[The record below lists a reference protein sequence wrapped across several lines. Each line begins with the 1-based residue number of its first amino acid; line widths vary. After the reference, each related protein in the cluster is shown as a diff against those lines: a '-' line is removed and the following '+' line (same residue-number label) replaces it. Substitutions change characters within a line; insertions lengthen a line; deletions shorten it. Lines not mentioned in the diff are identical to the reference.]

1 VIRGAI
7 LSIALAAMLA
17 SATAAAARPTADE
30 PPIGTRLGKR
40 VKGDP
45 IADER
50 KAALAAHE
58 MARCMVNKREGT
70 VRDLLAATSDEQA
83 KKVSN
88 RLMGEMQCFNAM
100 LAVNDLV
107 EGRSV
112 TFPPD
117 VLRGM
122 LAEYLVKKDAARVGL
137 LPRLQPLQ
145 QIYVRPWYPATARD
159 PIVDEMATC
168 VAEVNPIGTL
178 AMLGSQPYSGAEG
191 TAMGALAV
199 DFGRCLRA
207 GAKLRANRQGL
218 RAALAEALY
227 QRTQPWPIAQPQPV
241 QPPGTAK

>member
-1 VIRGAI
+1 MRTTF
-7 LSIALAAMLA
+7 LSLALVAMLA
-17 SATAAAARPTADE
+17 TASGGAAQSTAGD
-30 PPIGTRLGKR
+30 PPIGSRLGKR
-40 VKGDP
+40 LKGDP
-45 IADER
+45 IANER

-58 MARCMVNKREGT
+58 MARCMVNKRERA
-70 VRDLLAATSDEQA
+70 VRDLLASTSEEQA
-83 KKVSN
+83 NKVSN

-122 LAEYLVKKDAARVGL
+122 LAEYLVKKDAPRVL
-137 LPRLQPLQ
+137 VLPRLQPLQ

-168 VAEVNPIGTL
+168 VAEVNPAGTL
-178 AMLGSQPYSGAEG
+178 AMLGTQAYSAAEG
-191 TAMGALAV
+191 TAMGTLSV

-207 GAKLRANRQGL
+207 GAKLRANRQAL

-227 QRTQPWPIAQPQPV
+227 QRTQPWPVAQPQPS
-241 QPPGTAK
+241 GATK

>member
-1 VIRGAI
+1 MRAAI
-7 LSIALAAMLA
+7 FSIALVAMLA
-17 SATAAAARPTADE
+17 TASGAFAQSTADG

-50 KAALAAHE
+50 NSALAAHE
-58 MARCMVNKREGT
+58 FARCMVNKRERT
-70 VRDLLAATSDEQA
+70 VRDLLGATSDEQA
-83 KKVSN
+83 TKVRG

-145 QIYVRPWYPATARD
+145 QIYVRAWYPATARG

-168 VAEVNPIGTL
+168 VAEVNPAGTL

-191 TAMGALAV
+191 TAVATLSV

-227 QRTQPWPIAQPQPV
+227 QRTQPWAIAQPQPV
-241 QPPGTAK
+241 QPTGTAK